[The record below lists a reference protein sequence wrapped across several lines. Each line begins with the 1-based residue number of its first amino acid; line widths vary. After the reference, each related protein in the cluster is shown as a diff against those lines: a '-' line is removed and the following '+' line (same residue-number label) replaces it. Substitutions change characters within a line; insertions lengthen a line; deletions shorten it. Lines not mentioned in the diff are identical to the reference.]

1 MSSLF
6 GGGGSTTKPPSQDDG
21 TAKEQQRRI
30 AIAQANQRGRAKT
43 ILGSSLG
50 SPENTTQRKTALGV

>member
-6 GGGGSTTKPPSQDDG
+6 GGGGS